1 MMLLQSALEYLQKH
15 NFSVI
20 PVKPDKK
27 PYIKWEDFQK
37 RRPTETEVKEW
48 WNKWPSA
55 MIGIV
60 TGEISDLFIIDIDT
74 KEGQANIEQ
83 FIPDSLITPTVL
95 SPRGGNHLYF
105 RNPKEKLTIG
115 AGVLPGTDFR
125 GNGGFIVAPPSSN
138 GVKKSYRWVE
148 GLGLDEV
155 PLADV
160 PSSYILYLLNNSII
174 FNSYSKSKEDA
185 RNEMF
190 VKGRRDNDLFHVANV
205 LVKGRMPENE
215 IKQVIEKLALSCS
228 PPFPVSEIPD
238 KIESAIKRSDRADFN
253 LTEEIRQWISVT
265 NGNFSVTNCNKS
277 LQDVLGVTKRNMGNI
292 RVIFKRLVDEGL
304 IERVT
309 NQDGWFRRIEKDEI
323 QEVDWKEAEDKP
335 LDIKWPFDIE
345 SLIEI
350 SPRQIIILAGSP
362 DSGKTAFL
370 LNFIEKNQNAYKI
383 NYFSSEMGKSELKK
397 RITKFGY
404 PLNSWNFKFFE
415 KGSQFGDATAKFPND
430 INIFDFLEVTGGEG
444 SEFYKVAAFIKEI
457 FDKLHQGLAI
467 IAIQKNFKVDLGR
480 GGLGTLEKARLY
492 LSMEKGIIKIIKAK
506 NWVAD
511 KNPNGLSLEFKIV
524 NGCKLIQC
532 SEWSVPWE
540 DVKR

>member
-1 MMLLQSALEYLQKH
+1 MLLQSALEYLHKY
-15 NFSVI
+15 NFSII

-27 PYIKWEDFQK
+27 PYIKWEEFQK
-37 RRPTETEVKEW
+37 RKPTEDEIKDW

-115 AGVLPGTDFR
+115 AGVILGTDFR

-160 PSSYILYLLNNSII
+160 PSSYVLYLLNNSII
-174 FNSYSKSKEDA
+174 FNSYSKSKDDA

-362 DSGKTAFL
+362 DAGKTAFL

-397 RITKFGY
+397 RIAKFGY

-415 KGSQFGDATAKFPND
+415 KGSHFGDATAKFPND

-444 SEFYKVAAFIKEI
+444 AEFYKVAAFIKEI
-457 FDKLHQGLAI
+457 FDKLKEGLAI
-467 IAIQKNFKVDLGR
+467 IAIQKNFNVDLGR

-492 LSMEKGIIKIIKAK
+492 LSLEKGIIKIIKAK
-506 NWVAD
+506 NWVSD

-532 SEWSVPWE
+532 SEWSTPWE